1 MKGSNVLRLNEDT
14 VLAALQH
21 YFDNVLFK
29 PGVCL
34 KALSVSEETKSCEP
48 KVFEVVVDTPEV
60 QS

>member
-29 PGVCL
+29 PGMCP
-34 KALSVSEETKSCEP
+34 KALSVTEETKSCEP
-48 KVFEVVVDTPEV
+48 KVFEVTVDTP
-60 QS
+60 QASS